1 MGFGQVY
8 FLYFNILFHG
18 HSLLTERILI
28 FGNDFES
35 FIIAFFQTH
44 FSKAFW
50 IPRLR
55 FVFGCVQIS

>member
-35 FIIAFFQTH
+35 FIIAFF
-44 FSKAFW
+44 
-50 IPRLR
+50 
-55 FVFGCVQIS
+55 